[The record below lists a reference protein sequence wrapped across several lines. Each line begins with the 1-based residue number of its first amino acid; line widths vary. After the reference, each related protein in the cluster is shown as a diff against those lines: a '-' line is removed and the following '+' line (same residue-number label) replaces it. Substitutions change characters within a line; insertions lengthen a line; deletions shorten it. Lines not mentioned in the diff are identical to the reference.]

1 MSNSSVYIVA
11 AQRTQIGKKNGGL
24 KKFLAHD
31 LGSHVIKSL
40 IKKINLEPKN
50 IDEVIMG
57 QVLTGNQGQN
67 PARQAAIN
75 AGVPVDKTAY
85 IINQVCGSGLRSV
98 ASAYQSILLGE
109 ADIVL
114 AGGQESMSNTEDEVL

>member
-24 KKFLAHD
+24 KNFLAHD

-40 IKKINLEPKN
+40 IKKIDLEPNN

-57 QVLTGNQGQN
+57 QVLTGNQGQI
-67 PARQAAIN
+67 RL
-75 AGVPVDKTAY
+75 DKLQLMLECQLIKLPT
-85 IINQVCGSGLRSV
+85 
-98 ASAYQSILLGE
+98 
-109 ADIVL
+109 
-114 AGGQESMSNTEDEVL
+114 

>member
-24 KKFLAHD
+24 KNFLAHD

-40 IKKINLEPKN
+40 IKKIDLEPKN

-57 QVLTGNQGQN
+57 QVLTGNQGQI
-67 PARQAAIN
+67 RL
-75 AGVPVDKTAY
+75 DK
-85 IINQVCGSGLRSV
+85 LRLMQGC
-98 ASAYQSILLGE
+98 QSIKPL
-109 ADIVL
+109 
-114 AGGQESMSNTEDEVL
+114 T